1 MPKSMK
7 RSKSNGLK
15 SRKRPGKKSRNAKK
29 MRKTRKNK
37 GGSMTSVTCKSLA
50 VVGGVIGW
58 AITGFGINPEEVYEM
73 ADCDN
78 AKNKAF
84 QSLKE
89 ISLAKDII
97 RFGKTNKSYKY
108 DITENIELD
117 TYRKGFLGN
126 NKKKFNLL
134 HIKKNTGFNVNK
146 DEYYLYDDNKEI
158 DIFRSIAFTYMNRY
172 VSKYFTIRKRK
183 FHILKLLLEINPDD
197 IVTENIEKI
206 KEKINN
212 LDDDD
217 FSNIRKNKELRDEM
231 TKFKEKY
238 IYMFASFKNAAEYVC
253 KNNESLKNTC
263 EGFVLDDSTSQ
274 EDKQQII
281 ESVNQLL
288 LIPVAE
294 YEKFAMKDV
303 YPLANKSHF

>member
-1 MPKSMK
+1 MPKNSK
-7 RSKSNGLK
+7 HSKSNGLK

-37 GGSMTSVTCKSLA
+37 GGSITSVTCKPLA
-50 VVGGVIGW
+50 VVGSIIGW
-58 AITGFGINPEEVYEM
+58 VVAGFSINPEEVYEF

-78 AKNKAF
+78 VKFKVF

-97 RFGKTNKSYKY
+97 NGKTNKLYKY

-117 TYRKGFLGN
+117 TYRKDLLGN
-126 NKKKFNLL
+126 NKKKYNLL

-146 DEYYLYDDNKEI
+146 DEYYLYDDNRNI

-183 FHILKLLLEINPDD
+183 FHILKLLLEINPED
-197 IVTENIEKI
+197 IITENIKKIEEKL
-206 KEKINN
+206 NN
-212 LDDDD
+212 LDEDDLY
-217 FSNIRKNKELRDEM
+217 NIKKNKELLDEI
-231 TKFKEKY
+231 TNFRERY
-238 IYMFASFKNAAEYVC
+238 IYIYASFKNAAEYVC
-253 KNNESLKNTC
+253 ENNKSLENTC
-263 EGFVLDDSTSQ
+263 DGFVLDDSTSE

-281 ESVNQLL
+281 ESVKQLL

-294 YEKFAMKDV
+294 YDKFAVNGV